1 MSNVTLGG
9 NAIEVGG
16 KFPHS
21 GDKAPAFSLVGKDLK
36 DVSLA
41 DFAGKRKV
49 LNIVPSLDTPV
60 CQASARKFNEAAG
73 NLNNTVVLTISADL
87 PFAMGRFCTTEGLA
101 NVVTLSTMRGAEFKN
116 AYGVDIKT
124 GPLAGVCA
132 RAVVVVDENDT
143 VKYSELVPEIKQ
155 EPNFDAALAA
165 LK

>member
-16 KFPHS
+16 KFPS
-21 GDKAPAFSLVGKDLK
+21 GDKAPAFARRQGSEGRV
-36 DVSLA
+36 
-41 DFAGKRKV
+41 AGRLRRQAQV

-60 CQASARKFNEAAG
+60 CQASAASSTRPPATW
-73 NLNNTVVLTISADL
+73 NNTVVLTISADL

-101 NVVTLSTMRGAEFKN
+101 NVVTLSTMRRRVQERLRR
-116 AYGVDIKT
+116 DIKT

-143 VKYSELVPEIKQ
+143 VKYSELVSEIKQ
-155 EPNFDAALAA
+155 EPNYDAALAA